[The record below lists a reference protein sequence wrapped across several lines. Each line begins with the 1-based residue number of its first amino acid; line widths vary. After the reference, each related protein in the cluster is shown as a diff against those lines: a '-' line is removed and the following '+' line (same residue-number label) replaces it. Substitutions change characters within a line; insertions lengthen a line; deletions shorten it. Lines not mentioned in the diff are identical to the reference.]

1 MIDGRVSIYFSP
13 DDRKVM
19 DKIFTSVIGPEGK
32 FRSEAEFIRYCIRF
46 TMETDKELNG
56 KKTR

>member
-1 MIDGRVSIYFSP
+1 MIDGRLSIYFSP
-13 DDRKVM
+13 EDRKVM
-19 DKIFTSVIGPEGK
+19 EKIFSTHIGSDGK

-46 TMETDKELNG
+46 TVENDKELNG